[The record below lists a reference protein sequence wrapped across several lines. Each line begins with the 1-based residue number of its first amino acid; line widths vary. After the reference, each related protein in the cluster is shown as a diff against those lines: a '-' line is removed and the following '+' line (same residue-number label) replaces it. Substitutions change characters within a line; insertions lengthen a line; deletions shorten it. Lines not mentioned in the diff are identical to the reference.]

1 VPEHLHNLKRVL
13 SSRKDFSLLL
23 ILFLM
28 EFTRGAFFLTFLPLY
43 AVKYL
48 GLSVAASGL
57 AISAHYFVETLFK
70 GAAGWQLD
78 RRGHRILNISFSL
91 GMATLLLMKIYPTA
105 TVLVLGSA
113 VFGLSVTPV
122 WLAVISGVAPVQLK
136 DRASRMG
143 IVFAIWLV
151 GGGGGPVLDCPLGP
165 GFNRVGNNAR

>member
-113 VFGLSVTPV
+113 ENYRGNFFGYNQQTIRVLNMFTP
-122 WLAVISGVAPVQLK
+122 ICSFTHPNGNDGGAPAFPLCSAHHGPCLNPKNTRKV
-136 DRASRMG
+136 RA
-143 IVFAIWLV
+143 
-151 GGGGGPVLDCPLGP
+151 
-165 GFNRVGNNAR
+165 